1 MKNKGLAPKELNKE
15 LAKRCGYYYYEIEDV
30 LNSLFEYIEESLS
43 KDIPVRL
50 KNIGVLYTKKQK
62 PRTLVNFHTKKP
74 YITNPRV
81 NVKFDI
87 TTTLLNNLNPNHTKV
102 E

>member
-1 MKNKGLAPKELNKE
+1 MKNKGLSPKELNKE
-15 LAKRCGYYYYEIEDV
+15 LAKRCGYYHYEIEDV
-30 LNSLFEYIEESLS
+30 LTCLFSYIQESLS
-43 KDIPVRL
+43 KNVPVRL
-50 KNIGVLYTKKQK
+50 KDIGVLYTKKQK
-62 PRTLVNFHTKKP
+62 PRTLVNFQTKEP

-87 TTTLLNNLNPNHTKV
+87 TTTLLNHLNPNHTKV